1 MHNGLEASEHLD
13 VTNWLHEETKN
24 CANVKRIWFV
34 KIQRNDSMRFGE
46 KLSFLRK
53 KQGMTQMEL
62 AEKLDISRQAVSR
75 WEQGTSEPSTENLV
89 SIGKLFGV
97 SVDDLVNESVQLQ
110 AESTVQVAMAERKET
125 ADKRSGYTVA
135 KIVGVV
141 IFAVV
146 ILFAALL
153 GVRVGLKEPEP
164 EQNPI
169 DIEGLEREILSTEN
183 LGAGDLPLELVD

>member
-1 MHNGLEASEHLD
+1 M
-13 VTNWLHEETKN
+13 
-24 CANVKRIWFV
+24 
-34 KIQRNDSMRFGE
+34 
-46 KLSFLRK
+46 
-53 KQGMTQMEL
+53 
-62 AEKLDISRQAVSR
+62 
-75 WEQGTSEPSTENLV
+75 
-89 SIGKLFGV
+89 
-97 SVDDLVNESVQLQ
+97 NESVQLQ

>member
-1 MHNGLEASEHLD
+1 
-13 VTNWLHEETKN
+13 
-24 CANVKRIWFV
+24 
-34 KIQRNDSMRFGE
+34 MRFGE

-75 WEQGTSEPSTENLV
+75 WEQGISEPSTENLV

-97 SVDDLVNESVQLQ
+97 SVDDLVNESVLLQ

>member
-1 MHNGLEASEHLD
+1 
-13 VTNWLHEETKN
+13 
-24 CANVKRIWFV
+24 
-34 KIQRNDSMRFGE
+34 MRFGE

-53 KQGMTQMEL
+53 QHGMTQLEL

-97 SVDDLVNESVQLQ
+97 PVDDLVNETVQLQ
-110 AESTVQVAMAERKET
+110 DESTVQVVMAEGKET

-141 IFAVV
+141 IIAVV
-146 ILFAALL
+146 VLFAAFI
-153 GVRVGLKEPEP
+153 GVRVGLKESEP

-169 DIEGLEREILSTEN
+169 DIEDLEREILSTDS
-183 LGAGDLPLELVD
+183 LDTGDLPLDLVD

>member
-24 CANVKRIWFV
+24 CADVKRMWFI
-34 KIQRNDSMRFGE
+34 KTQRNDSMRFGE